1 MSDLP
6 NWAKGEGEEPKAD
19 LADKLV
25 DEAAGV
31 KPEESA
37 DAAAAA
43 ATDPAAAGSNHAHED
58 SGLASRALC
67 FFRFLAVLTVV
78 LALVVIGTNC
88 YIIYD
93 KYTEIKA
100 RGILLRVYGILFSIF
115 IIFAELEWS
124 KFTKFF
130 GFLKYWPARGL
141 FYIFV
146 GLITWDQTDAT
157 SSSSYGTYEDIVSFL
172 MMSVGGIYFLLGLA
186 CMRTVKEAERAR
198 LADESA

>member
-6 NWAKGEGEEPKAD
+6 NWAKGEGGEPKAD

-37 DAAAAA
+37 SAAAAA
-43 ATDPAAAGSNHAHED
+43 AADPAAAGSDHARED

-67 FFRFLAVLTVV
+67 FFRFLAVLTVL

-93 KYTEIKA
+93 KYTEIK
-100 RGILLRVYGILFSIF
+100 GELLSVASPAA
-115 IIFAELEWS
+115 FAL
-124 KFTKFF
+124 
-130 GFLKYWPARGL
+130 LA
-141 FYIFV
+141 
-146 GLITWDQTDAT
+146 
-157 SSSSYGTYEDIVSFL
+157 
-172 MMSVGGIYFLLGLA
+172 SVGF
-186 CMRTVKEAERAR
+186 R
-198 LADESA
+198 

>member
-6 NWAKGEGEEPKAD
+6 GWAKGDGESAPEPN

-31 KPEESA
+31 KPEEGAGAAPA
-37 DAAAAA
+37 DV
-43 ATDPAAAGSNHAHED
+43 AGSVAGSETPEE
-58 SGLASRALC
+58 SGLASRTLC
-67 FFRFLAVLTVV
+67 FFRFLAVLTVL
-78 LALVVIGTNC
+78 LALIVIGTNC
-88 YIIYD
+88 YIIYE
-93 KYTEIKA
+93 KYSEIKA
-100 RGILLRVYGILFSIF
+100 RGVLLRVYGILFSVF

-146 GLITWDQTDAT
+146 GLITWDQTDSTA
-157 SSSSYGTYEDIVSFL
+157 SSSYGTYEDIVSFL
-172 MMSVGGIYFLLGLA
+172 MMAVGGIYFLL
-186 CMRTVKEAERAR
+186 
-198 LADESA
+198 

>member
-6 NWAKGEGEEPKAD
+6 NWAKGEGGEPKAD

-43 ATDPAAAGSNHAHED
+43 DPAAAGSEHAQED

-93 KYTEIKA
+93 KYTEIK
-100 RGILLRVYGILFSIF
+100 G
-115 IIFAELEWS
+115 
-124 KFTKFF
+124 
-130 GFLKYWPARGL
+130 
-141 FYIFV
+141 
-146 GLITWDQTDAT
+146 
-157 SSSSYGTYEDIVSFL
+157 
-172 MMSVGGIYFLLGLA
+172 
-186 CMRTVKEAERAR
+186 ERA
-198 LADESA
+198 

>member
-6 NWAKGEGEEPKAD
+6 GWAKGEGEQAAPSGD

-43 ATDPAAAGSNHAHED
+43 EVEEPPPED

-67 FFRFLAVLTVV
+67 FFRFLAVLTVL

-93 KYTEIKA
+93 KYGEIKA
-100 RGILLRVYGILFSIF
+100 RGILLRVYGIVFCFFVVL
-115 IIFAELEWS
+115 AEIEWA
-124 KFTKFF
+124 KFTKYF

-146 GLITWDQTDAT
+146 GLITWDQTDTT
-157 SSSSYGTYEDIVSFL
+157 SSSAYGTYEDIVSFL

-186 CMRTVKEAERAR
+186 CMRTVKEAEAAR
-198 LADESA
+198 LADQ

>member
-6 NWAKGEGEEPKAD
+6 NWAKGEDGEPKAD

-43 ATDPAAAGSNHAHED
+43 ATDPAAAGSDHAHED

-93 KYTEIKA
+93 KYTEIKGEPA
-100 RGILLRVYGILFSIF
+100 KVRV
-115 IIFAELEWS
+115 
-124 KFTKFF
+124 
-130 GFLKYWPARGL
+130 
-141 FYIFV
+141 
-146 GLITWDQTDAT
+146 
-157 SSSSYGTYEDIVSFL
+157 
-172 MMSVGGIYFLLGLA
+172 
-186 CMRTVKEAERAR
+186 
-198 LADESA
+198 

>member
-6 NWAKGEGEEPKAD
+6 GWAKGEGEAPTEPT

-31 KPEESA
+31 KPEETAGTAPA
-37 DAAAAA
+37 D
-43 ATDPAAAGSNHAHED
+43 TAGSTAGSDTPED

-67 FFRFLAVLTVV
+67 FFRFLAVLTVL
-78 LALVVIGTNC
+78 LALIVIGTNC

-93 KYTEIKA
+93 KYSEIKA
-100 RGILLRVYGILFSIF
+100 RGVLLRVYGILFSIF
-115 IIFAELEWS
+115 IIFAELEWA

-146 GLITWDQTDAT
+146 GLITWDQTDST

-172 MMSVGGIYFLLGLA
+172 MMGVGGIYFLLGLA

-198 LADESA
+198 LADENA

>member
-6 NWAKGEGEEPKAD
+6 GWAKGDGEPAPTGD

-31 KPEESA
+31 KPAESA

-43 ATDPAAAGSNHAHED
+43 AAAEASASGSDRPHED

-67 FFRFLAVLTVV
+67 FFRFLAILTVL

-93 KYTEIKA
+93 KYDEIK
-100 RGILLRVYGILFSIF
+100 GEFGPYIVYCFM
-115 IIFAELEWS
+115 
-124 KFTKFF
+124 
-130 GFLKYWPARGL
+130 Y
-141 FYIFV
+141 Y
-146 GLITWDQTDAT
+146 
-157 SSSSYGTYEDIVSFL
+157 
-172 MMSVGGIYFLLGLA
+172 
-186 CMRTVKEAERAR
+186 CM
-198 LADESA
+198 

>member
-6 NWAKGEGEEPKAD
+6 GWAKGEGEQAAPSGD

-43 ATDPAAAGSNHAHED
+43 EVEEPPPED

-67 FFRFLAVLTVV
+67 FFRFLAVLTVL

-93 KYTEIKA
+93 KYGEIK
-100 RGILLRVYGILFSIF
+100 G
-115 IIFAELEWS
+115 ELS
-124 KFTKFF
+124 YYT
-130 GFLKYWPARGL
+130 GSL
-141 FYIFV
+141 
-146 GLITWDQTDAT
+146 
-157 SSSSYGTYEDIVSFL
+157 SSYHIP
-172 MMSVGGIYFLLGLA
+172 GIIAASYI
-186 CMRTVKEAERAR
+186 
-198 LADESA
+198 